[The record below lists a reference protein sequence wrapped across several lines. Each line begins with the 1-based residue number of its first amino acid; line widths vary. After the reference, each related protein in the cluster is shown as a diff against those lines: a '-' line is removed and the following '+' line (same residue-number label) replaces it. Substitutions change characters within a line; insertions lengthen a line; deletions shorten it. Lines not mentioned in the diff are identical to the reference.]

1 MPKFNFEIPHSLSA
15 DDAQAKVQKFAEA
28 LQSKLKDQVSDLQ
41 QTWDGNDLVF
51 GFKTFGIKIDGKI
64 SVLDDKLA
72 IEGEL
77 PFAAMMFK
85 GKIESEM
92 REQLERLLK

>member
-1 MPKFNFEIPHSLSA
+1 MPKFNFEIPHTLSA
-15 DDAQAKVQKFAEA
+15 DDAKAKVQKFAEA
-28 LQSKLKDQVSDLQ
+28 LQSKLKDQVSDLH
-41 QTWDGNDLVF
+41 QTWEDQDLVF

-72 IEGEL
+72 IEGDL

-92 REQLERLLK
+92 RGQLEKLMA